1 MILIGANLT
10 AVRHF
15 SAGHAALPPLPRP
28 AAARAQTPRP
38 ATVPH
43 QVSLGDVTL
52 LSYSYYQNMVYKMPV
67 GYDLYIGI
75 PISCINHV

>member
-28 AAARAQTPRP
+28 AAARAQAPRP

-43 QVSLGDVTL
+43 QVTIDS
-52 LSYSYYQNMVYKMPV
+52 
-67 GYDLYIGI
+67 
-75 PISCINHV
+75 